1 MMMMMCWIFWM
12 PARLLAP
19 WVAGAVGLACPVW
32 LAAAWVSAAACVA
45 AARVACAGRVARAPA
60 VGAGVSLAASVGAA
74 VGAAVPVALGG
85 VGAVVGLAPGWR
97 PLQASKAIMTQAA
110 MMNCLN
116 LDTPHLQTSQPRR
129 IGPGKKRHHYMTSRA
144 RFNWTT
150 RTRHSP
156 GTIRETPN
164 RPRARRRWRPLRP
177 GPRSCRGRHPPAAAP
192 AARAQRTRRSRK
204 RWRVGR
210 G

>member
-12 PARLLAP
+12 PARLPVP
-19 WVAGAVGLACPVW
+19 WVGGAVGLACPAW

-60 VGAGVSLAASVGAA
+60 VGAGVSLAASIGAA

-85 VGAVVGLAPGWR
+85 VGAVVGLAPGWS
-97 PLQASKAIMTQAA
+97 PLQASKAIITQAA

-116 LDTPHLQTSQPRR
+116 LDTLHLQTSQPRR
-129 IGPGKKRHHYMTSRA
+129 IGSDKKRHHYMRAGA

-156 GTIRETPN
+156 HN
-164 RPRARRRWRPLRP
+164 Y
-177 GPRSCRGRHPPAAAP
+177 
-192 AARAQRTRRSRK
+192 QRNP
-204 RWRVGR
+204 
-210 G
+210 